1 MHPMQILLRSLT
13 TWSGIDFRGLAFSL
27 LTCSRDNIYNWGD
40 IKQGQVFFYK
50 SPKEPE
56 NMRDDSLPQTCQ
68 KQASGLK
75 GSKEG
80 ETDNGSESKGLKE
93 PATKIL
99 PFLFAK
105 MQIPFWLPLYDA
117 TGCIRNFLFYVSTR
131 FLSPEGGTST
141 CSSLNPQSSP
151 LPPPEIRI
159 GAPL

>member
-1 MHPMQILLRSLT
+1 MSNKELYKLHNHLVFSQLVLLLEYASEVSLPGILDPLVERQAMHPMQILLRSLT

-27 LTCSRDNIYNWGD
+27 FTCSRDNIYNWGD
-40 IKQGQVFFYK
+40 IKQGQIFYK

-68 KQASGLK
+68 KHGSGLN

-99 PFLFAK
+99 PFLFCKNA
-105 MQIPFWLPLYDA
+105 DS
-117 TGCIRNFLFYVSTR
+117 FLA
-131 FLSPEGGTST
+131 
-141 CSSLNPQSSP
+141 SP
-151 LPPPEIRI
+151 L
-159 GAPL
+159 